1 MRNLGIGLV
10 FAALAV
16 GLAFSLTRAR
26 FQSRFAVS
34 WMHSATIAALGV
46 PAALV
51 GEWLL
56 ATSLLA
62 TGLVLLGLLSVL
74 ERQQRRKR
82 REGL

>member
-10 FAALAV
+10 FGALAV

-26 FQSRFAVS
+26 FRSRFAVS
-34 WMHSATIAALGV
+34 WMHSATVGALSV

-56 ATSLLA
+56 ATWLFA
-62 TGLVLLGLLSVL
+62 TGAVLLGLLSVL
-74 ERQQRRKR
+74 DRQQRRER